1 MTRLPLWYLSM
12 IRNLT
17 SPSTLSVRLTIS
29 QCRVKVKNLYR
40 GRTHVT
46 MTHLQKIF
54 DIFLGHLFSKRS
66 HFPASDATGQ
76 KSPRN
81 VMILL
86 QSLSL
91 DENVW
96 QTSQK
101 LSQASHK
108 LSQDFSTCAQIF
120 HNVSLPINIVP
131 ASLLSSQRSYGGNH
145 ISPHTSLTRNL
156 VYPLNQRRQ
165 TKAPERPK
173 SVRPRFHCCTLT

>member
-1 MTRLPLWYLSM
+1 MNT
-12 IRNLT
+12 NLT
-17 SPSTLSVRLTIS
+17 SPSTLSVRPTIS
-29 QCRVKVKNLYR
+29 QYRVKVKNPHR
-40 GRTHVT
+40 V
-46 MTHLQKIF
+46 
-54 DIFLGHLFSKRS
+54 FLGHLFSKRP

-81 VMILL
+81 VTILL

-145 ISPHTSLTRNL
+145 IRPHTSLTRNL